1 MEELARAIA
10 SASYSP
16 NQMIWDMASVTGI
29 KGSGVL
35 LILALLIK

>member
-16 NQMIWDMASVTGI
+16 NQMIWEMAGVTGI
-29 KGSGVL
+29 KESGAL
-35 LILALLIK
+35 LILALLMK